1 MPIKVRETLA
11 HFKTHRRLGRRNGG
25 RRVSGPKDETNRNE
39 KKEREKKTTTG
50 EGK

>member
-25 RRVSGPKDETNRNE
+25 RLVSGPKDETNRNE
-39 KKEREKKTTTG
+39 KRKENNKGG
-50 EGK
+50 ENS